1 MKLEIHIVI
10 KDLAIEDLERVKDQI
25 MAFVQTMQNEQEIV
39 VSALP
44 EVSNVSENTDILP
57 N

>member
-25 MAFVQTMQNEQEIV
+25 MAFVQAMQNEQEIV

-44 EVSNVSENTDILP
+44 EVSNVSEKTDNLP